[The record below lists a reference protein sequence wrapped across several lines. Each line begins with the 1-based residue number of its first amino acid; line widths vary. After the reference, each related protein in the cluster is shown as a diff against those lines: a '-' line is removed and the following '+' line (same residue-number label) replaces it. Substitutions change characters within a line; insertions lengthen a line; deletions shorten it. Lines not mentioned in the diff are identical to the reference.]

1 MAVVKIEGLAA
12 IDELQQEGY
21 SFADKAE
28 GALKIA
34 VMNLMPL
41 KEQTERQLLRRL
53 SAASAL
59 VDVTFL
65 TTESYRSTHVSAEHL
80 EKFYTTFSKIRG
92 EKWDGMIITGAPVE
106 NMEFEEVTYWPE
118 LAELIE
124 WSKTNVRSVLFICW
138 GAQAGLY
145 YHYGVPKRPL
155 PQKQF
160 GIFPHEVTAQCPLS
174 TNMASFVTPHS
185 RHTYTPK
192 EEILKHSQLQIVA
205 ESAMAG
211 VYLVLDEV
219 NRWIFVTGHSEYEA
233 NTLDQEYRRDL
244 AKGLNIQMPY
254 QYYPEDDDTKAPVNV
269 WNEHSETLFNNWIKY
284 YVSED

>member
-12 IDELQQEGY
+12 MNELQQEGY
-21 SFADKAE
+21 TFADSAE

-53 SAASAL
+53 AAAPAL

-65 TTESYRSTHVSAEHL
+65 TTETYRSTHVDPKHL
-80 EKFYTTFSKIRG
+80 ERFYTTFSKIR
-92 EKWDGMIITGAPVE
+92 EMQWDGLIITGAPVE

-118 LAELIE
+118 LAEMIE
-124 WSKTNVRSVLFICW
+124 WSKTHVRSVLYICW

-145 YHYGVPKRPL
+145 YHYGVPKRSL

-160 GIFPHEVTAQCPLS
+160 GIFPHEVTTECPLS
-174 TNMASFVTPHS
+174 TDMTPFVTPHS

-192 EEILKHSQLQIVA
+192 EEVLKHEELKIVA

-211 VYLVLDEV
+211 VYLILDEAQ
-219 NRWIFVTGHSEYEA
+219 RRIFVTGHSEYEA

-244 AKGLNIQMPY
+244 AKGLEIQMPY
-254 QYYPEDDDTKAPVNV
+254 RYYPEDDDTKAPINV
-269 WNEHSETLFNNWIKY
+269 WNEHSKTLFGNWIKY
-284 YVSED
+284 YVLAN

>member
-21 SFADKAE
+21 TFADSAE

-53 SAASAL
+53 SAVPAL

-65 TTESYRSTHVSAEHL
+65 TTESYRSTHVTPEHL
-80 EKFYTTFSKIRG
+80 EKFYTSFSKIRH
-92 EKWDGMIITGAPVE
+92 EKWDGLIITGAPVE
-106 NMEFEEVTYWPE
+106 NMEFEEVTYWSE

-124 WSKTNVRSVLFICW
+124 WSKTNVRSVLYICW

-145 YHYGVPKRPL
+145 YHYDVPKRSL

-160 GIFPHEVTAQCPLS
+160 GIFPHEVVCECPLS
-174 TNMASFVTPHS
+174 TDMAPFVTPHS

-192 EEILKHSQLQIVA
+192 DEIVKHPQLQIVA

-211 VYLVLDEV
+211 VYLVLDEA

-233 NTLDQEYRRDL
+233 GTLDQEYRRDL
-244 AKGLNIQMPY
+244 AKGLDIQMPY

-269 WNEHSETLFNNWIKY
+269 WNQHSETLFTNWIKY
-284 YVSED
+284 YVS